1 MPQIRKIVRDILG
14 TLIALM
20 IVSWLAKLV
29 YKALTHT
36 LSLEY
41 FLATLVA
48 IIIGSFIIWALVKF
62 L

>member
-1 MPQIRKIVRDILG
+1 MPKIRKIIRDILG

-20 IVSWLAKLV
+20 IISWLANLV
-29 YKALTHT
+29 YKAFTHV

-41 FLATLVA
+41 FLATLIVVV
-48 IIIGSFIIWALVKF
+48 IGLSIIWALTKF

>member
-1 MPQIRKIVRDILG
+1 MPKIRKIIRDIFG

-20 IVSWLAKLV
+20 IISWLANLV
-29 YKALTHT
+29 YKAFTHA